1 MSSWFSLPNPFKFD
15 DDGDGA
21 GGEKPSS
28 PAPAKDSDPNSS
40 GIKEDFSA
48 ISQTFSNHL
57 RGVAAFLAPPT
68 SPTTQSEQ
76 DSSSSE
82 KFSGIKSDLVEIGDS
97 FKSSFSLFSS
107 NKAVSEISKLA
118 SNFLQFGDEVNDR
131 ENGENEDDADEE
143 EEEDEDEEEIVGVT
157 DDVVDFVSTISQR
170 SQLWTDFPL
179 PLPSDFSMS
188 DSQKEHVASIVQFVP
203 GLESL
208 RQKVCHELSDGQF
221 WMIYFV
227 LLLPR
232 LNGNDL
238 ELLSTPQIIEVRETL
253 LQQLQSKKD
262 PQPETSKDSQAVD
275 ASEKDVKVSGVQGSE
290 SKLEEKNISADTANA
305 SQDKDSLYGEKRQEQ
320 LEDEK
325 TKNTTSYADKNED
338 DVSFS
343 DLEDD
348 DTDLSD
354 RLQGSKPT
362 HRKKVSSSSESHEWI
377 QLNENSRAQGSQQK
391 AGQSIHRDKDSEG
404 EESSDW
410 LTVDDVDSDSL
421 ATN

>member
-1 MSSWFSLPNPFKFD
+1 
-15 DDGDGA
+15 
-21 GGEKPSS
+21 
-28 PAPAKDSDPNSS
+28 
-40 GIKEDFSA
+40 
-48 ISQTFSNHL
+48 
-57 RGVAAFLAPPT
+57 
-68 SPTTQSEQ
+68 
-76 DSSSSE
+76 
-82 KFSGIKSDLVEIGDS
+82 
-97 FKSSFSLFSS
+97 
-107 NKAVSEISKLA
+107 
-118 SNFLQFGDEVNDR
+118 
-131 ENGENEDDADEE
+131 
-143 EEEDEDEEEIVGVT
+143 
-157 DDVVDFVSTISQR
+157 
-170 SQLWTDFPL
+170 
-179 PLPSDFSMS
+179 MS

-227 LLLPR
+227 LLIPR
-232 LNGNDL
+232 LTGNDL
-238 ELLSTPQIIEVRETL
+238 ELLSTPEIVEVRETL

-262 PQPETSKDSQAVD
+262 PQPEASKDSEAVD
-275 ASEKDVKVSGVQGSE
+275 ASEKDVKVSGWRGSE
-290 SKLEEKNISADTANA
+290 SKLEEKDIKAETANA
-305 SQDKDSLYGEKRQEQ
+305 SQDKDSLHGEKRQEQ

-325 TKNTTSYADKNED
+325 IKNKTSYADKNED

-391 AGQSIHRDKDSEG
+391 AGKLIHRDKDSEG

-410 LTVDDVDSDSL
+410 LTVDDIDSDSL

>member
-1 MSSWFSLPNPFKFD
+1 MSSSWFSLPKNPFKSD
-15 DDGDGA
+15 DDDVIT
-21 GGEKPSS
+21 GGEKP
-28 PAPAKDSDPNSS
+28 SDPNSS

-48 ISQTFSNHL
+48 ISNTFSHHL
-57 RGVAAFLAPPT
+57 RGVAAFLTPT
-68 SPTTQSEQ
+68 SPTQSSEQ
-76 DSSSSE
+76 Q
-82 KFSGIKSDLVEIGDS
+82 FSGIKSDLVEIGDS

-107 NKAVSEISKLA
+107 KLLA
-118 SNFLQFGDEVNDR
+118 SNLLQFSDEVKDR
-131 ENGENEDDADEE
+131 ENDEYDDDDDDDDDEE
-143 EEEDEDEEEIVGVT
+143 EDVVGVT
-157 DDVVDFVSTISQR
+157 DEVVDFVSTISQR
-170 SQLWTDFPL
+170 PQLWTDFPIS
-179 PLPSDFSMS
+179 LPSDFSMS

-208 RQKVCHELSDGQF
+208 RQKVCHELSDRQF

-238 ELLSTPQIIEVRETL
+238 ELLSTPEIVEVRETL

-262 PQPETSKDSQAVD
+262 PQPEASKDSEIVD
-275 ASEKDVKVSGVQGSE
+275 ASEKDVEVSGQQASE
-290 SKLEEKNISADTANA
+290 SKLEEKNIPAETANT
-305 SQDKDSLYGEKRQEQ
+305 SKDKDSLNVEKPQQQ

-391 AGQSIHRDKDSEG
+391 AGQLIQRDKDSEG
-404 EESSDW
+404 EDW
-410 LTVDDVDSDSL
+410 LTVDDIDSDSV

>member
-1 MSSWFSLPNPFKFD
+1 MSSWFSLPLPNPFKSD
-15 DDGDGA
+15 DDDAG

-28 PAPAKDSDPNSS
+28 PAGEKISDPNSS
-40 GIKEDFSA
+40 SIKEDFSA
-48 ISQTFSNHL
+48 ISQTFSHHL
-57 RGVAAFLAPPT
+57 RGVASFLAPP
-68 SPTTQSEQ
+68 SPTQSSEQ
-76 DSSSSE
+76 VPSSE
-82 KFSGIKSDLVEIGDS
+82 KFSGIKNDLVEIGDS
-97 FKSSFSLFSS
+97 FKSGLSLFSS
-107 NKAVSEISKLA
+107 NKTVSEISKLA
-118 SNFLQFGDEVNDR
+118 SNFLQFSDESPNDR
-131 ENGENEDDADEE
+131 ET
-143 EEEDEDEEEIVGVT
+143 EDEDRDDDDDDYEEEIVGIT
-157 DDVVDFVSTISQR
+157 DEVVEFVSTISQR
-170 SQLWTDFPL
+170 PQLWTDFPL
-179 PLPSDFSMS
+179 SLPTDFTMS
-188 DSQKEHVASIVQFVP
+188 DSQKEHVTSIEQFVP
-203 GLESL
+203 GLDSL

-238 ELLSTPQIIEVRETL
+238 ELLSTPEIVEVRETL
-253 LQQLQSKKD
+253 LQQLQSKKT
-262 PQPETSKDSQAVD
+262 PQPEASKELETVD
-275 ASEKDVKVSGVQGSE
+275 ASEKDVKVSGQQQGSE
-290 SKLEEKNISADTANA
+290 SKLEEKNISAETANA
-305 SQDKDSLYGEKRQEQ
+305 SQDKDSLQGKKPQQQ

-325 TKNTTSYADKNED
+325 TKTTTSFADKDED

-377 QLNENSRAQGSQQK
+377 QLNENSKAQGSQQK

-410 LTVDDVDSDSL
+410 LTVDDIDSDSL

>member
-1 MSSWFSLPNPFKFD
+1 MSSWFSLTLPNPFKSD
-15 DDGDGA
+15 DDVITGDE
-21 GGEKPSS
+21 EKPSS
-28 PAPAKDSDPNSS
+28 PPSRVSDPNYSS
-40 GIKEDFSA
+40 VKDDFSA
-48 ISQTFSNHL
+48 ISQTFSQHL
-57 RGVAAFLAPPT
+57 RGVAAFLAPT
-68 SPTTQSEQ
+68 SPAQSSEKQSEQ
-76 DSSSSE
+76 E
-82 KFSGIKSDLVEIGDS
+82 RFSGIKSDLVEIGDS
-97 FKSSFSLFSS
+97 FKSHLSLFSS
-107 NKAVSEISKLA
+107 KLT
-118 SNFLQFGDEVNDR
+118 SNFLQFSDEVMDR
-131 ENGENEDDADEE
+131 ENDDDNDNDDDEDDDEE
-143 EEEDEDEEEIVGVT
+143 DIVGIT
-157 DDVVDFVSTISQR
+157 DEVVDFVNTISQR
-170 SQLWTDFPL
+170 PQLWTDFPIS
-179 PLPSDFSMS
+179 LPSDFSMS

-221 WMIYFV
+221 WLIYFV

-238 ELLSTPQIIEVRETL
+238 ELLSTPEIVEVRETL

-262 PQPETSKDSQAVD
+262 PQPEAVDASETVD
-275 ASEKDVKVSGVQGSE
+275 ASEKDVKVSEQQASE
-290 SKLEEKNISADTANA
+290 SKLEEKNISAETANA
-305 SQDKDSLYGEKRQEQ
+305 SQDKDRLHGDKPQQQ

-325 TKNTTSYADKNED
+325 TKTTTSYADKNED

-391 AGQSIHRDKDSEG
+391 TGQSIHRDKDSEG
-404 EESSDW
+404 EESNDW
-410 LTVDDVDSDSL
+410 LTVDDIDSDSL
-421 ATN
+421 TTN

>member
-1 MSSWFSLPNPFKFD
+1 MSSWFSLPLPNPFKFD
-15 DDGDGA
+15 DDGDGDGD
-21 GGEKPSS
+21 GGEKSSS
-28 PAPAKDSDPNSS
+28 PAAKGSDPNSS
-40 GIKEDFSA
+40 GMKEDFSA
-48 ISQTFSNHL
+48 ISQTFSQHL
-57 RGVAAFLAPPT
+57 RGVAAFLAPT
-68 SPTTQSEQ
+68 SPTQPEQ
-76 DSSSSE
+76 ESSAE

-97 FKSSFSLFSS
+97 FKSGLSLFSS
-107 NKAVSEISKLA
+107 NKTVSKFSKLA
-118 SNFLQFGDEVNDR
+118 SNFLQFGDESVDH
-131 ENGENEDDADEE
+131 ENAEDEDGDDDYDDDEE
-143 EEEDEDEEEIVGVT
+143 EVVGIT
-157 DDVVDFVSTISQR
+157 DDVVDFVGTISQR
-170 SQLWTDFPL
+170 PQLWTDFPL
-179 PLPSDFSMS
+179 SLPSDFSMS

-208 RQKVCHELSDGQF
+208 RQMVCHELSDLQF

-232 LNGNDL
+232 LSGNDL
-238 ELLSTPQIIEVRETL
+238 ELLSTPEIVEVRETL

-262 PQPETSKDSQAVD
+262 PQPQESKDSETVD
-275 ASEKDVKVSGVQGSE
+275 ASEKDVKISGQHASE
-290 SKLEEKNISADTANA
+290 SKLEEKNISEETANV
-305 SQDKDSLYGEKRQEQ
+305 SQDKDSFHDEKRQEQ

-325 TKNTTSYADKNED
+325 SKGTISYADKNED

-354 RLQGSKPT
+354 SRLLGSKPT

-377 QLNENSRAQGSQQK
+377 QLNENSKAQGSQQK
-391 AGQSIHRDKDSEG
+391 TGQSIHRDKDSEG

>member
-15 DDGDGA
+15 DDDAG

-28 PAPAKDSDPNSS
+28 PAMAKIFDPNSS
-40 GIKEDFSA
+40 GIKEDLSV
-48 ISQTFSNHL
+48 ISQTFSHHL
-57 RGVAAFLAPPT
+57 RGVAAFLAPT
-68 SPTTQSEQ
+68 SPATLSEQ
-76 DSSSSE
+76 ESSSE
-82 KFSGIKSDLVEIGDS
+82 KFGGIKSDLVEIGDS

-118 SNFLQFGDEVNDR
+118 SNFLQLGDEVNDR
-131 ENGENEDDADEE
+131 ENGENEDDGDDGDDDDDEE
-143 EEEDEDEEEIVGVT
+143 EEEEEIVAVT

-170 SQLWTDFPL
+170 PQLWTDFPL
-179 PLPSDFSMS
+179 PLPNDFSMS

-208 RQKVCHELSDGQF
+208 RQKVCHELSDGKF

-238 ELLSTPQIIEVRETL
+238 EMLSTPEIVEVRETL

-262 PQPETSKDSQAVD
+262 PQPEASEDSQTVD
-275 ASEKDVKVSGVQGSE
+275 ASEKDVKVTGAQGSE
-290 SKLEEKNISADTANA
+290 SKLVEKNISAETANP
-305 SQDKDSLYGEKRQEQ
+305 SQDKDSSHGEKLQEK

-325 TKNTTSYADKNED
+325 TNNTTSYADKNED

-354 RLQGSKPT
+354 RPKGSNA
-362 HRKKVSSSSESHEWI
+362 HSKKVSSSSESHEWI
-377 QLNENSRAQGSQQK
+377 QLNENSRAQDSQQK

-410 LTVDDVDSDSL
+410 LTVDDIDSDSL

>member
-1 MSSWFSLPNPFKFD
+1 MSSWFSLPLPNPFKSD
-15 DDGDGA
+15 DDGGGG
-21 GGEKPSS
+21 GGENPSS
-28 PAPAKDSDPNSS
+28 PAEKGSDPNSS

-48 ISQTFSNHL
+48 ISQTFSQHL
-57 RGVAAFLAPPT
+57 RGVAAFLAPT
-68 SPTTQSEQ
+68 SPTQSEQ
-76 DSSSSE
+76 ESSSE
-82 KFSGIKSDLVEIGDS
+82 KFSGIKNDLVEIGDS
-97 FKSSFSLFSS
+97 FKSGLSLFSS
-107 NKAVSEISKLA
+107 NKTVSEISKLA
-118 SNFLQFGDEVNDR
+118 SNFLQFGDEPNDR
-131 ENGENEDDADEE
+131 ENA
-143 EEEDEDEEEIVGVT
+143 EDEDGDDDDDYEEEEIVGIT
-157 DDVVDFVSTISQR
+157 DEVVDFVSTISQR
-170 SQLWTDFPL
+170 PQLWTDFPL
-179 PLPSDFSMS
+179 SLPSDFSMS

-208 RQKVCHELSDGQF
+208 REKVCHELSDGQF

-238 ELLSTPQIIEVRETL
+238 ELLSTPEIVEVRETL

-262 PQPETSKDSQAVD
+262 PQPEASKDSETTVD
-275 ASEKDVKVSGVQGSE
+275 ASEKDVTVSGQQGSE
-290 SKLEEKNISADTANA
+290 SKLEEKTISVETANA
-305 SQDKDSLYGEKRQEQ
+305 SQDKDGLHDEKRQQQ

-377 QLNENSRAQGSQQK
+377 QLNENSRAQGSQHK

-410 LTVDDVDSDSL
+410 LTVDDIDSDSL

>member
-1 MSSWFSLPNPFKFD
+1 MSSWFSLPIPNPFKFD
-15 DDGDGA
+15 DAGDGD

-28 PAPAKDSDPNSS
+28 PAASDPNSS

-48 ISQTFSNHL
+48 ISQTFSQHL
-57 RGVAAFLAPPT
+57 RGVAAFLAPT
-68 SPTTQSEQ
+68 SPTQSEQ
-76 DSSSSE
+76 ESSTE

-97 FKSSFSLFSS
+97 FKSGLSLFSS

-118 SNFLQFGDEVNDR
+118 SNFLQFGDESIDR
-131 ENGENEDDADEE
+131 ENA
-143 EEEDEDEEEIVGVT
+143 EDEDEDGDEDYDDDDEEEVVGIT

-170 SQLWTDFPL
+170 PQLWTDFPL
-179 PLPSDFSMS
+179 SLPTDFSMS

-208 RQKVCHELSDGQF
+208 RQKVCHELSDQQF

-238 ELLSTPQIIEVRETL
+238 ELLSTPEIVEVRETL
-253 LQQLQSKKD
+253 LQQLQNKKD
-262 PQPETSKDSQAVD
+262 PQPEESKDSEIVD
-275 ASEKDVKVSGVQGSE
+275 ASEMDAKVSGQQRSD
-290 SKLEEKNISADTANA
+290 SKLEEKNISVETANA
-305 SQDKDSLYGEKRQEQ
+305 SQDKDSLHDKKRQEQ
-320 LEDEK
+320 LEGEK

-354 RLQGSKPT
+354 SRLQGSKPT
-362 HRKKVSSSSESHEWI
+362 HRKKVSSSSESHEWV
-377 QLNENSRAQGSQQK
+377 QLNENSKAQGSQQK

-404 EESSDW
+404 EDSSDW

>member
-1 MSSWFSLPNPFKFD
+1 MRK
-15 DDGDGA
+15 
-21 GGEKPSS
+21 
-28 PAPAKDSDPNSS
+28 
-40 GIKEDFSA
+40 
-48 ISQTFSNHL
+48 
-57 RGVAAFLAPPT
+57 R
-68 SPTTQSEQ
+68 
-76 DSSSSE
+76 
-82 KFSGIKSDLVEIGDS
+82 
-97 FKSSFSLFSS
+97 
-107 NKAVSEISKLA
+107 NKVK
-118 SNFLQFGDEVNDR
+118 DR
-131 ENGENEDDADEE
+131 ENVEDEYDDDEE
-143 EEEDEDEEEIVGVT
+143 EEVVGVMVE
-157 DDVVDFVSTISQR
+157 VVDFVSTISQR
-170 SQLWTDFPL
+170 PRLWTDFPIS
-179 PLPSDFSMS
+179 LPSDFSMS

-208 RQKVCHELSDGQF
+208 RQKVCHELSDRQF

-238 ELLSTPQIIEVRETL
+238 ELLSTPEIVEVRETL

-262 PQPETSKDSQAVD
+262 PQPEASKDSEIVD
-275 ASEKDVKVSGVQGSE
+275 ASEKDVEVSGQQASE
-290 SKLEEKNISADTANA
+290 SKLEEKNIPAETANT
-305 SQDKDSLYGEKRQEQ
+305 SKDKDSLNVEKPQQQ

-391 AGQSIHRDKDSEG
+391 AGQLIQRDKDSEG
-404 EESSDW
+404 EDW
-410 LTVDDVDSDSL
+410 LTVDDIDSDSV

>member
-1 MSSWFSLPNPFKFD
+1 MSSWFSIPLPNPFKFD
-15 DDGDGA
+15 DDDAGDGA
-21 GGEKPSS
+21 RGEKPLS
-28 PAPAKDSDPNSS
+28 PAAKGSNPNSS
-40 GIKEDFSA
+40 GIKEDLSA
-48 ISQTFSNHL
+48 ISQTFSQHL
-57 RGVAAFLAPPT
+57 RGVAAFLAPT
-68 SPTTQSEQ
+68 SPTQSEQ
-76 DSSSSE
+76 ESSTE

-97 FKSSFSLFSS
+97 FKSSLSLFSS
-107 NKAVSEISKLA
+107 NKTVSEISKLA
-118 SNFLQFGDEVNDR
+118 SNFLQFGDESIDR
-131 ENGENEDDADEE
+131 ENAEDEDGDDDYDD
-143 EEEDEDEEEIVGVT
+143 DEDEEEVVGIT
-157 DDVVDFVSTISQR
+157 DDVVEFVSTISQR
-170 SQLWTDFPL
+170 PQLWTDFPL
-179 PLPSDFSMS
+179 SLPSDFSMS

-208 RQKVCHELSDGQF
+208 RQKVCHELSDLQF

-238 ELLSTPQIIEVRETL
+238 ELLSTPEIVEVRETL

-262 PQPETSKDSQAVD
+262 PQPEESKDSETVD
-275 ASEKDVKVSGVQGSE
+275 ASEKDAKVSGQHASE
-290 SKLEEKNISADTANA
+290 SKLEEKNISEETANV
-305 SQDKDSLYGEKRQEQ
+305 SQDKDSLHDEKRQEQ

-325 TKNTTSYADKNED
+325 TKSTISYADKNED

-348 DTDLSD
+348 DTDLLD

-362 HRKKVSSSSESHEWI
+362 HKKKVSSSSESHEWI
-377 QLNENSRAQGSQQK
+377 QLNENSKAQGSQQK
-391 AGQSIHRDKDSEG
+391 TGQSNHRDKDSEG

>member
-1 MSSWFSLPNPFKFD
+1 MSSWFSLPIPNPFKFD
-15 DDGDGA
+15 DDGAGDGT

-28 PAPAKDSDPNSS
+28 PAAKGSDPNSS

-48 ISQTFSNHL
+48 ISQTFSQHL
-57 RGVAAFLAPPT
+57 RGVAAFLAPT
-68 SPTTQSEQ
+68 SPTQSEQ
-76 DSSSSE
+76 ESSTE

-97 FKSSFSLFSS
+97 FKSGLSLFSS

-118 SNFLQFGDEVNDR
+118 SNFLQFGDESIDR
-131 ENGENEDDADEE
+131 ENAEDEDGDDDYDDDDDEE
-143 EEEDEDEEEIVGVT
+143 EVVGIT

-170 SQLWTDFPL
+170 PQLWTDFPL
-179 PLPSDFSMS
+179 SLPSDFSMS

-208 RQKVCHELSDGQF
+208 RQKVCHELSDRQF

-238 ELLSTPQIIEVRETL
+238 ELLSTPEVVEVRETL

-262 PQPETSKDSQAVD
+262 PQPGESKDSEIVD
-275 ASEKDVKVSGVQGSE
+275 ASEMDVKVSGQQGSD
-290 SKLEEKNISADTANA
+290 SKLEEKNISVETANA
-305 SQDKDSLYGEKRQEQ
+305 SQDKDSLHDEKRQEQ

-354 RLQGSKPT
+354 SRLQGSKPT

-377 QLNENSRAQGSQQK
+377 QLNENSKAQGSQQK

-404 EESSDW
+404 EDSSDW

>member
-1 MSSWFSLPNPFKFD
+1 MSSWFSLPLPNPFKFD

-28 PAPAKDSDPNSS
+28 PAAKGSDPNSS

-48 ISQTFSNHL
+48 ISQTFSQHL
-57 RGVAAFLAPPT
+57 RGVAAFLAPT
-68 SPTTQSEQ
+68 SPTQSEQ
-76 DSSSSE
+76 ESSAE

-97 FKSSFSLFSS
+97 FKSGLSLFSS
-107 NKAVSEISKLA
+107 NKTVSEISKLA
-118 SNFLQFGDEVNDR
+118 SNFLQFGDESVDH
-131 ENGENEDDADEE
+131 ENAEDEDGDDDYDDDDDEE
-143 EEEDEDEEEIVGVT
+143 EVVGIT
-157 DDVVDFVSTISQR
+157 DDVVDFVSTISR
-170 SQLWTDFPL
+170 RPQLWTDFPL
-179 PLPSDFSMS
+179 SLPSDFSMS

-208 RQKVCHELSDGQF
+208 RQMVCHELSDLQF

-232 LNGNDL
+232 LSGNDL
-238 ELLSTPQIIEVRETL
+238 ELLSTPEIVEVRETL

-262 PQPETSKDSQAVD
+262 PQPEESKDSETVD
-275 ASEKDVKVSGVQGSE
+275 ASEKDVKISGQHASE
-290 SKLEEKNISADTANA
+290 SKKLEEKNISEETANV
-305 SQDKDSLYGEKRQEQ
+305 SQDKDSFHDEKRQEQ

-325 TKNTTSYADKNED
+325 TKGTISYADKNED

-354 RLQGSKPT
+354 SRLLGSKPT

-377 QLNENSRAQGSQQK
+377 QLNENSKAQGSQQK
-391 AGQSIHRDKDSEG
+391 TGQSIHRDKDSEG